1 MIELVNV
8 EKTYHTSSGDIHA
21 LKRTSLTINQ
31 GEIFGIIGL
40 SGAGKSTLIRCINM
54 LEVPTAGQVF
64 VDGEELTAMTETQL
78 RKARQNIGMIFQHFN
93 LLASRTVFDNI
104 AFPLEIQ
111 GLGKDEIKKRVEP
124 LLELVQ
130 LQDRADHYPSQLS
143 GGQKQRV
150 GIARA
155 LASNPKVLL
164 CDEATSALD
173 PQTTKSILN
182 LLRDI
187 NQRLNLTIVMI
198 THQMEVVK
206 EICDRVAVI
215 ENGTI
220 IEEGNMVEVFTNPQ
234 NPTTKD
240 FVKSVNKLEL
250 PEAFSG
256 TPVSKTYFEGSS
268 MVVRLFFF
276 GGNADKPI
284 VSGMIKEC
292 GVDANILSGNLDQLK
307 DRIYGNL
314 LIVIEGTQS
323 ALENAEGYL
332 RSQNL
337 QVEVIGYVK

>member
-1 MIELVNV
+1 M
-8 EKTYHTSSGDIHA
+8 
-21 LKRTSLTINQ
+21 
-31 GEIFGIIGL
+31 
-40 SGAGKSTLIRCINM
+40 
-54 LEVPTAGQVF
+54 
-64 VDGEELTAMTETQL
+64 
-78 RKARQNIGMIFQHFN
+78 
-93 LLASRTVFDNI
+93 
-104 AFPLEIQ
+104 
-111 GLGKDEIKKRVEP
+111 
-124 LLELVQ
+124 VQ
-130 LQDRADHYPSQLS
+130 LKERADHYPSQLS

-215 ENGTI
+215 EEGAI

-234 NPTTKD
+234 SPTTKD

-250 PEAFSG
+250 PEAFKD
-256 TPVSKTYFEGSS
+256 TPVQDKYFEGSS
-268 MVVRLFFF
+268 MVVRLSFF
-276 GGNADKPI
+276 GGNADKPV
-284 VSGMIKEC
+284 VSGMIREC

-314 LIVIEGTQS
+314 LIVIEGSKDT
-323 ALENAEGYL
+323 LENAEAYL
-332 RSQNL
+332 RAQNL
-337 QVEVIGYVK
+337 QVEVLGYVK

>member
-150 GIARA
+150 AIARA
-155 LASNPKVLL
+155 MAMEPEVLL
-164 CDEATSALD
+164 LDEPTSALD
-173 PQTTKSILN
+173 PE
-182 LLRDI
+182 
-187 NQRLNLTIVMI
+187 M
-198 THQMEVVK
+198 VK
-206 EICDRVAVI
+206 EVLDVI
-215 ENGTI
+215 KGLANTGIT
-220 IEEGNMVEVFTNPQ
+220 MVLVTHEMGFAR
-234 NPTTKD
+234 D
-240 FVKSVNKLEL
+240 
-250 PEAFSG
+250 
-256 TPVSKTYFEGSS
+256 VS
-268 MVVRLFFF
+268 
-276 GGNADKPI
+276 D
-284 VSGMIKEC
+284 
-292 GVDANILSGNLDQLK
+292 
-307 DRIYGNL
+307 
-314 LIVIEGTQS
+314 VIHFMD
-323 ALENAEGYL
+323 EGYL
-332 RSQNL
+332 IESAPPQEFFANPKTERARKFLSTIL
-337 QVEVIGYVK
+337 S